1 MKDFQEYGK
10 HLFTGETARA
20 YLNRHRLNEKILEN
34 PDWSLDEDRADKV
47 RSHLYRVLNALKNSG
62 VPT

>member
-10 HLFTGETARA
+10 HLFTGETART
-20 YLNRHRLNEKILEN
+20 YLNRHRLDEKVLSN

-47 RSHLYRVLNALKNSG
+47 SSHLREFF
-62 VPT
+62 